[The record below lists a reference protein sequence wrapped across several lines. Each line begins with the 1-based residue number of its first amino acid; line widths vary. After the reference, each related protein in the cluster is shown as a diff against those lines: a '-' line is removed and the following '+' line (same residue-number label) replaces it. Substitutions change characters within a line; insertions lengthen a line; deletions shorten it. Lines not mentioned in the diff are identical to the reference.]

1 MTDTT
6 AAWINRHAH
15 PLTTLDPGG
24 PLPDLRPLRDIVR
37 DASIVAL
44 GASTRQAH
52 ELSVSAH
59 RMARFLVEELGFRS
73 LALEGDDPARVGLD
87 DYVRTGKGDPRASLA
102 DARAFWRT
110 GEILD
115 LVHWMRAYNEDH
127 PDDPVRFAGVRPQA
141 EPAVGM
147 TAIERRMAEDTIWW
161 HERTGDKI
169 VYWGGLAHTS
179 ISTGLQRLGQPSS
192 PQVSQGSGQPSSPQ
206 ISQGSGAPSS
216 PQVSQG
222 SGSPSSPEAAAY
234 RNVGGYLRERFGT
247 GYLSIGLTFGHG
259 TLPFEVPTPPADFAE
274 TALSAAGLD
283 AFLLDL
289 RVEGP
294 AAVRAWLDTPARTR
308 LIGPRYDPADDAAY
322 HLSGGSFGG
331 WFDAVVHHERVT
343 PVREP

>member
-15 PLTTLDPGG
+15 PLDLFPG
-24 PLPDLRPLRDIVR
+24 LLPLRDIVR
-37 DASIVAL
+37 DATVVAL

-59 RMARFLVEELGFRS
+59 RMVRFLVEELGFRS

-87 DYVRTGKGDPRASLA
+87 DYVRTGKGDPRVSLA
-102 DARAFWRT
+102 GARAFWRT

-115 LVHWMRAYNEDH
+115 LVRWMRAYNEDH
-127 PDDPVRFAGVRPQA
+127 PHDPVRFAGVRPPA
-141 EPAVGM
+141 EPAAGM
-147 TAIERRMAEDTIWW
+147 KAIERRMAEDTIWW

-179 ISTGLQRLGQPSS
+179 IGTGLLRLGPPSS
-192 PQVSQGSGQPSSPQ
+192 
-206 ISQGSGAPSS
+206 A
-216 PQVSQG
+216 QVSQG

-234 RNVGGYLRERFGT
+234 RNVGGHLRERFGT

-259 TLPFEVPTPPADFAE
+259 TLPFEVPAPPPDFAE
-274 TALSAAGLD
+274 TVLSAADLD
-283 AFLLDL
+283 DFLLDL
-289 RVEGP
+289 RVEAP
-294 AAVRAWLDTPARTR
+294 AAVRAWLDAPARTR

-343 PVREP
+343 PVRDL

>member
-15 PLTTLDPGG
+15 PLDPQD
-24 PLPDLRPLRDIVR
+24 PLPDLPPLRDIVR
-37 DASIVAL
+37 DATIVAL

-59 RMARFLVEELGFRS
+59 RMVRFLVEELGFRS
-73 LALEGDDPARVGLD
+73 VALEGDDPARVGLD
-87 DYVRTGKGDPRASLA
+87 DYVRTGKGDPRTSLA
-102 DARAFWRT
+102 GARAFWRT

-115 LVHWMRAYNEDH
+115 LIHWMRAYNEDH
-127 PDDPVRFAGVRPQA
+127 PDDPVRFAGVRPQT

-147 TAIERRMAEDTIWW
+147 PAIERRMAEDTIWW

-179 ISTGLQRLGQPSS
+179 VALQRLGP
-192 PQVSQGSGQPSSPQ
+192 PSSPQ
-206 ISQGSGAPSS
+206 IF
-216 PQVSQG
+216 QG
-222 SGSPSSPEAAAY
+222 SGSSSPEVARY
-234 RNVGGYLRERFGT
+234 RNVGGHLRERFGT

-259 TLPFEVPTPPADFAE
+259 TLPFEVPAPPVDFAE

-294 AAVRAWLDTPARTR
+294 AAVRAWLDAPARTR

-343 PVREP
+343 PVRDL

>member
-1 MTDTT
+1 MTDMADVADTT

-15 PLTTLDPGG
+15 PLDSRD

-37 DASIVAL
+37 DATVVAL

-59 RMARFLVEELGFRS
+59 RMVRFLVEELGFRS

-87 DYVRTGKGDPRASLA
+87 DYVRTGKGDPHASLTG
-102 DARAFWRT
+102 ARAFWRT

-127 PDDPVRFAGVRPQA
+127 PDDPVRFAGMRPQA

-147 TAIERRMAEDTIWW
+147 KAIERRMAEDTIWW

-179 ISTGLQRLGQPSS
+179 MSTG
-192 PQVSQGSGQPSSPQ
+192 
-206 ISQGSGAPSS
+206 
-216 PQVSQG
+216 
-222 SGSPSSPEAAAY
+222 
-234 RNVGGYLRERFGT
+234 NVGGRLRERFGT

-259 TLPFEVPTPPADFAE
+259 TLPFEVPAPPPDFAE
-274 TALSAAGLD
+274 TALSAADLD
-283 AFLLDL
+283 DFLLDL

-294 AAVRAWLDTPARTR
+294 AVVRAWLDAPARTR
-308 LIGPRYDPADDAAY
+308 LIGPRYDRADDAAY

-343 PVREP
+343 PVREL

>member
-1 MTDTT
+1 M
-6 AAWINRHAH
+6 
-15 PLTTLDPGG
+15 
-24 PLPDLRPLRDIVR
+24 R
-37 DASIVAL
+37 DATVVAL

-59 RMARFLVEELGFRS
+59 RMVRFLVEELGFRS

-102 DARAFWRT
+102 GARAFWRT

-141 EPAVGM
+141 GPAVGM
-147 TAIERRMAEDTIWW
+147 KAIEQRMAEDTIWW

-179 ISTGLQRLGQPSS
+179 MS
-192 PQVSQGSGQPSSPQ
+192 PG
-206 ISQGSGAPSS
+206 
-216 PQVSQG
+216 
-222 SGSPSSPEAAAY
+222 
-234 RNVGGYLRERFGT
+234 NVGGHLRERFGT

-259 TLPFEVPTPPADFAE
+259 TLPFEVPAPPPDFAE
-274 TALSAAGLD
+274 TALSAADLD
-283 AFLLDL
+283 DFLLDL
-289 RVEGP
+289 RVEAP
-294 AAVRAWLDTPARTR
+294 AAVRAWLDAPARTR

-343 PVREP
+343 PVREL

>member
-15 PLTTLDPGG
+15 PLTTLDPRA

-102 DARAFWRT
+102 GARAFWRT

-179 ISTGLQRLGQPSS
+179 IGIGLQRLDSPSS
-192 PQVSQGSGQPSSPQ
+192 PL
-206 ISQGSGAPSS
+206 
-216 PQVSQG
+216 VSQG
-222 SGSPSSPEAAAY
+222 SGSPSSPQVSPGTGSPSSSEAAAY
-234 RNVGGYLRERFGT
+234 RNVGGQLRERFGT

-259 TLPFEVPTPPADFAE
+259 TLPYEVPAPLPDFAE

-294 AAVRAWLDTPARTR
+294 AAVRAWLDAPARTR
-308 LIGPRYDPADDAAY
+308 VIGPRYDPADDAAY